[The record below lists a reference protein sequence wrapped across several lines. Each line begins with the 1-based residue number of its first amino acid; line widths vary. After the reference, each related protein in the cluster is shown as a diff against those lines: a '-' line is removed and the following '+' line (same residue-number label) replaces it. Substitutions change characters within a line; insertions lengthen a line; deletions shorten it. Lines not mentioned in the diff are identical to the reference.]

1 MAGELRHRRVPPED
15 GDGDEGVVASSQ
27 RLDSASSSAA
37 DGNGKAGTSS
47 GGGGGGGEGVD
58 PRSGKR
64 DALGWLEWGRGWM
77 AVVGEF
83 LFQRIAASHLANPL
97 ELPPLDGVSIVVTG
111 ATSGIGLE
119 IARCLPAFPPPS
131 SPCFHM
137 PTPQDVMDGS
147 FSRPLR
153 FACSTIGS
161 CSLFMYYLDSND

>member
-1 MAGELRHRRVPPED
+1 MAGELRHRRVPSSD
-15 GDGDEGVVASSQ
+15 GDGDEDEGVVASSQ
-27 RLDSASSSAA
+27 RLHSASSSAA
-37 DGNGKAGTSS
+37 DGNGKGKAGTSS
-47 GGGGGGGEGVD
+47 GGGEGAE
-58 PRSGKR
+58 PRREKR

-111 ATSGIGLE
+111 ATSGIGLQ

-131 SPCFHM
+131 SPLFSSVL
-137 PTPQDVMDGS
+137 PTPRDVMDGS

-153 FACSTIGS
+153 FACPAIII
-161 CSLFMYYLDSND
+161 LFM